1 MDMLKLTDLSTAIQ
15 GVANRI
21 LDYALLLAAI
31 GTISMALIELIKA
44 VTRGRLIFHRL
55 MVTRWVGSNTQV
67 LDELLALA
75 IGGSEN
81 ANALYDQPTG
91 KMLGQLQAATNIAL
105 DFPTVYPALYS
116 FLSAGSASVG
126 QTTDEA
132 RWRSFA
138 PKIAQGVPADPTAKA
153 QFEADSRE
161 STQARARLGN
171 LVTRRLDA
179 FQTRVE
185 YRWARLNQTLAV
197 IVGVLLSYYVLSTTQ
212 SVQNINSATLV
223 AVSLLGGLVAPFAKD
238 VVTALS
244 GLRTRRT

>member
-1 MDMLKLTDLSTAIQ
+1 MDTINLVDLSAAIE

-55 MVTRWVGSNTQV
+55 MVTRWVGGNAQV
-67 LDELLALA
+67 LNELLALA

-81 ANALYDQPTG
+81 ANAFYDQPTA
-91 KMLGQLQAATNIAL
+91 KMLGQLQAASNVAL

-138 PKIAQGVPADPTAKA
+138 PRIAQGVPTDPAAKA

-179 FQTRVE
+179 FQTRAE

-238 VVTALS
+238 IVTALS